1 MKKLKVL
8 SYLLCL
14 SILLFA
20 CSSDDDTPSEV
31 DDPSNNEELSFDIGS
46 SDRSFGNSYVTY
58 EGSQTGV
65 DFYRLHILP
74 PGATFDSSSGVFTG
88 GSTGDYLTLDF
99 KVPENEDFLISGD
112 YAVGYQVAPFT
123 VEGIFYSDVTVNLE
137 AVEEA
142 PTLFVPEGS
151 EDVML
156 EIDEDNFTIV
166 LDVMGAQASGIGE
179 INDVEIFGNYSSSYQ
194 FIDLD

>member
-1 MKKLKVL
+1 MKNLKLFSLFVSL
-8 SYLLCL
+8 SLFLL
-14 SILLFA
+14 S
-20 CSSDDDTPSEV
+20 CSSDDDSSNEP
-31 DDPSNNEELSFDIGS
+31 DDPGNGEEFSFDIGS
-46 SDRSFGNSYVTY
+46 SERSFGNSYITY
-58 EGSQTGV
+58 EGNQSGV

-112 YAVGYQVAPFT
+112 YAVNYQASPFT
-123 VEGIFYSDVTVNLE
+123 VEGIFYSNVTVSLE

-151 EDVML
+151 EDLVL
-156 EIDEDNFTIV
+156 EIDETNFSIQ
-166 LDVMGAQASGIGE
+166 LDVMAVQAAGINE
-179 INDVEIFGNYSSSYQ
+179 LNDVEIYGNYSSNYE